1 MINSI
6 ENYDQD
12 RKPKQFMHPPTEDP
26 VEGWKWSRIIGERLA
41 VNPLVKFEKV
51 NKSKN
56 IKGKFNSSVKNPSGI
71 QQKTAIIVEQMITHF
86 LGNRNVS
93 VI

>member
-1 MINSI
+1 
-6 ENYDQD
+6 
-12 RKPKQFMHPPTEDP
+12 MHPPTEDP

-41 VNPLVKFEKV
+41 VNPLVKYE
-51 NKSKN
+51 N